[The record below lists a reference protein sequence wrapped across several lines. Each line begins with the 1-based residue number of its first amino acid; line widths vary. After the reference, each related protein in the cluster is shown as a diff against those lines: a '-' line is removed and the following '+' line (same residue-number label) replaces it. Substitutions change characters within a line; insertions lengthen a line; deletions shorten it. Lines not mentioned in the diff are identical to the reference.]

1 MLGLSWEYVSE
12 NYFQY
17 ESVSKTKINYDPLR
31 KKAKSP
37 FIWEED
43 FCVSF
48 CDVLT
53 EGEVTPRLPG
63 LQRS

>member
-17 ESVSKTKINYDPLR
+17 KSASKNKINYDPLR
-31 KKAKSP
+31 KKVKP
-37 FIWEED
+37 FIWEEG

-53 EGEVTPRLPG
+53 EGEVTPRLFADK
-63 LQRS
+63 LNF